1 MKKAIKKV
9 LVSAL
14 AVLLVVGFT
23 APAAAAPVKA
33 ASSKVTVK
41 TSTSKK
47 VKTKTYKL
55 KKKVKRKKVTTKKTK
70 KTSKKVEETVQ
81 TDIVVKTTKKAK
93 KKTVKTTTTI
103 KKVIKTT
110 NLAQAGNANISQL
123 KGIVDDKVISEFNR
137 VGMTI
142 ETNPNSSLL
151 KGADGVFSPS
161 QKKIV
166 VKNNVNRV
174 LIHEVGHF
182 VAYVN
187 NRADSTAEF
196 RAIYN
201 AEKNNFAG
209 DNRAYAVSNN
219 KEFFAEVFKEYS
231 MNRASLKSHCPR
243 AYEYVKNVLADM

>member
-1 MKKAIKKV
+1 MIMKKAIKKV

-14 AVLLVVGFT
+14 AVLLVIGFT
-23 APAAAAPVKA
+23 APAAEPVAA
-33 ASSKVTVK
+33 ASNKVTVK

-47 VKTKTYKL
+47 VKTKIYKL
-55 KKKVKRKKVTTKKTK
+55 KKIVKRKKV
-70 KTSKKVEETVQ
+70 
-81 TDIVVKTTKKAK
+81 TTKKAK
-93 KKTVKTTTTI
+93 KKTVKTTTII

-110 NLAQAGNANISQL
+110 NFAQAGNANISQL

-142 ETNPNSSLL
+142 QTNPNSSLL

-166 VKNNVNRV
+166 IKSNVNRV
-174 LIHEVGHF
+174 LVHEIGHF
-182 VAYVN
+182 VAYIN

-243 AYEYVKNVLADM
+243 AYEYVKNVLAEM

>member
-1 MKKAIKKV
+1 MKKAIKKI

-14 AVLLVVGFT
+14 AVLLVIGFT
-23 APAAAAPVKA
+23 APAAEPVAA
-33 ASSKVTVK
+33 ASNKVTVK

-47 VKTKTYKL
+47 VKTKIYKL
-55 KKKVKRKKVTTKKTK
+55 KKIVKRKKV
-70 KTSKKVEETVQ
+70 
-81 TDIVVKTTKKAK
+81 TTKKAK

-110 NLAQAGNANISQL
+110 NFAQAGNANISQL

-166 VKNNVNRV
+166 IKSNVNRV
-174 LIHEVGHF
+174 LVHEIGHF

-187 NRADSTAEF
+187 NRVDSTAEF

-243 AYEYVKNVLADM
+243 AYEYVKNVLAEM

>member
-14 AVLLVVGFT
+14 AVLLVIGFT
-23 APAAAAPVKA
+23 APAAEPVAA
-33 ASSKVTVK
+33 ASNKVTVK

-47 VKTKTYKL
+47 VKTKIYKL
-55 KKKVKRKKVTTKKTK
+55 KKIVKRKKV
-70 KTSKKVEETVQ
+70 
-81 TDIVVKTTKKAK
+81 TTKKAK
-93 KKTVKTTTTI
+93 KKTVKTTTII

-110 NLAQAGNANISQL
+110 NFAQAGNANISQL

-142 ETNPNSSLL
+142 QTNPNSSLL

-166 VKNNVNRV
+166 IKSNVNRV
-174 LIHEVGHF
+174 LVHEIGHF

-219 KEFFAEVFKEYS
+219 KEFFTEVFKEYS

-243 AYEYVKNVLADM
+243 AYEYVKNVLAEM

>member
-14 AVLLVVGFT
+14 AVLLVIGFT
-23 APAAAAPVKA
+23 APAAEPVAA
-33 ASSKVTVK
+33 ASNKVTVK

-47 VKTKTYKL
+47 VKTKIYKL
-55 KKKVKRKKVTTKKTK
+55 KKIVKRKKV
-70 KTSKKVEETVQ
+70 
-81 TDIVVKTTKKAK
+81 TTKKAK
-93 KKTVKTTTTI
+93 KKTVKTTTII

-110 NLAQAGNANISQL
+110 NFAQAGNANISQL

-142 ETNPNSSLL
+142 QTNPNSSLL

-166 VKNNVNRV
+166 IKSNVNRV
-174 LIHEVGHF
+174 LVHEIGHF
-182 VAYVN
+182 VAYIN

-243 AYEYVKNVLADM
+243 AYEYVKNVLAEM